1 MHFADAAPPRPT
13 SRLLGRES
21 VAWFALVLSLLLTL
35 GLWRYSEADYAAK
48 SSDRFAYR
56 VERQRIALQSRM
68 LDYEQILRGATA
80 FFAANGEV
88 SREEWHT
95 YFQTLQL
102 DRHLPGVQGTGFALM
117 LPAGQR
123 EAHEAAVRAEGFPEY
138 AIHPAGDR
146 DIFSAIVYIEPFS
159 KLTRQVLGYD
169 MYSEPV
175 RREAMNRARDSGEA
189 ALSGKLVLTQGTDEA
204 KLPGFLIYLPI
215 YRKGLPLKTVDER
228 RLALIGFV
236 YSRFRADEL
245 MRGIFKDSR
254 GDTEVE
260 IFDGAPRPEN
270 LLFASDNV
278 LRVPRHVN
286 EQPVSTAGHTWT
298 ARFRSSPEFEAA
310 THSDQPKL
318 ILVGGVIL
326 DLLFFALLY
335 MHARHHRRM
344 TAVADELDARRKRFQ
359 ALVENVPG
367 TVFQAEPAFPWPLLH
382 VSRGIEALT
391 GETMAGFRSGEGTL
405 AQLVHPDDLPYVSN
419 AIAHAIARRETYE
432 IEYRIKG
439 DGLWVSQRGR
449 ASFDDAGRPLW
460 IDGVIVDVSR
470 IKRAEVQLRAASSYA
485 RSLIEASLDPLVTI
499 SAKGKIM
506 DVNSAAERAAGV
518 GRERLVG
525 SDFPDYFTEPE
536 KARAGYLQVF
546 SQGQVTDYPLAIRHA
561 SGRVTEVLF
570 NASIYRDESGNV
582 AGVFAAARDVTRLNE
597 LVAELERHRNK
608 LEDLV
613 GQRTA
618 ELVRAKEAAEVAN
631 VAKSAFL
638 ANMSHELRTPMN
650 AILGLAHLL
659 QLTQLLPRQS
669 DYLTKLQAASQ
680 HLLGILNDILDYSRI
695 ETHTLSV
702 ERQDFQ
708 LDELLGPVI
717 DSVRQ
722 KAAGKGL
729 ELVLDVAA
737 DVPRSLSGDGLRIG
751 QILLKLVGNAVKFTD
766 AGEIDLAVRLVQ
778 QQGDEVVLLFEVCDT
793 GIGLA
798 ANTPERLFERFQQAD
813 NSTTRKYGG
822 TGLGLAIARS
832 LVELMGGRIGVESED
847 GKGSRFW
854 FTVRVGVV
862 KNASGPAP
870 EANTDLKGLRVLVA
884 DDNHNA
890 RGVLCRLLA
899 ELGCEA
905 VGVASGQ
912 EAIGEVERA
921 EAGGVP
927 FSLICLDFAMP
938 GMDGLQTARQLRALG
953 LGASAGLVL
962 MSRDALDE
970 ATASRSSA
978 RIDAVLT
985 KPVGLVPLAGVLAKA
1000 LRTPA
1005 AGAGDS
1011 GASVRPPERAL
1022 PAGIE
1027 GARILL
1033 VEDDRMNQFVA
1044 LRLLGGAGFI
1054 VDLAE
1059 NGQIAVEKVRS
1070 TRYDLVFMDV
1080 QMPVMDGL
1088 TATREIRRLPGRA
1101 GLPIVAMTA
1110 NAMIGDREPCLEAG
1124 MNDYLP
1130 KPIAPAA
1137 MWAVM
1142 ARWIKPQLARVGPEK
1157 TTDSA
1162 ANGSQISAV
1171 CRELLQLMAEDDIAA
1186 RQVLDEN
1193 IDVLRSSLKERLA
1206 PELVALENFDFPAA
1220 AAALEQAMAQA
1231 GVVPDES

>member
-1 MHFADAAPPRPT
+1 MHLADAALPRPA

-21 VAWFALVLSLLLTL
+21 IAWVALVVSLLLTL
-35 GLWRYSEADYAAK
+35 GLWRYSEVDYAAQ
-48 SSDRFAYR
+48 SNDRFAFR
-56 VERQRIALQSRM
+56 VEKQRMVLQSRM
-68 LDYEQILRGATA
+68 LDYEQTLRGTAA
-80 FFAANGEV
+80 FFSASDQV
-88 SREEWHT
+88 SREEWRT
-95 YFQTLQL
+95 YVHTLQL
-102 DRHLPGVQGTGFALM
+102 DRHMPGVLGTGFALL
-117 LPAGQR
+117 LPGGQR
-123 EAHEAAVRAEGFPEY
+123 KAHEAAVRAEGFPEY

-146 DIFSAIVYIEPFS
+146 ELLSAIVYIEPFAGRN
-159 KLTRQVLGYD
+159 LQAFGYD

-175 RREAMNRARDSGEA
+175 RREAMDRARDTGEA
-189 ALSGKLVLTQGTDEA
+189 ALSGKVVLVQETEEA
-204 KLPGFLIYLPI
+204 KQPGFLIYLPI
-215 YRKGLPLKTVDER
+215 YRKGVPLNTVEER
-228 RLALIGFV
+228 RSGLLGFA
-236 YSRFRADEL
+236 YSPFRADDL
-245 MRGIFKDSR
+245 MRGIFKDSTK
-254 GDTEVE
+254 DTEVE

-270 LLFASDNV
+270 LLFASEPT
-278 LRVPRHVN
+278 PRAAVHLT
-286 EQPVSTAGHTWT
+286 EQPVRIAEHIWT
-298 ARFRSSPEFEAA
+298 VRFRSSRDFEA
-310 THSDQPKL
+310 TTQSDHPRL
-318 ILVGGVIL
+318 ILAGGVIL

-344 TAVADELDARRKRFQ
+344 AAVADELEERRERFE

-367 TVFQAEPAFPWPLLH
+367 MVFQAEPAFPRRLLH

-391 GETMAGFRSGEGTL
+391 GETMSGFMSGERTL
-405 AQLVHPDDLPYVSN
+405 AQLVHPDDLPHVSS
-419 AIAHAIARRETYE
+419 AIAEAIARRETYQ

-439 DGLWVSQRGR
+439 GGLWVSERGR
-449 ASFDDAGRPLW
+449 ASFDDAGQPAW
-460 IDGVIVDVSR
+460 IDGVIVDVSK
-470 IKRAEVQLRAASSYA
+470 IKRAEMQLRAASSYA
-485 RSLIEASLDPLVTI
+485 RSLLEASLDPLVTI
-499 SAKGKIM
+499 SADGKIM
-506 DVNSAAERAAGV
+506 DVNTAAERVTGI

-525 SDFPDYFTEPE
+525 SDFSDYFTEPE

-546 SQGQVTDYPLAIRHA
+546 SRGEVTDYQLAIRHA
-561 SGRVTEVLF
+561 SGRITEVLY
-570 NASIYRDESGNV
+570 NASIYRDEAGNV

-608 LEDLV
+608 LEYLV

-631 VAKSAFL
+631 VAKSSFL

-650 AILGLAHLL
+650 AIIGLAHLL
-659 QLTQLLPRQS
+659 QRTQLLPRQS
-669 DYLTKLQAASQ
+669 DYLAKLQAASQ

-695 ETHTLSV
+695 ETHALSV
-702 ERQDFQ
+702 ERQA
-708 LDELLGPVI
+708 LRLEALLGPVV
-717 DSVRQ
+717 DSVRE

-729 ELVLDVAA
+729 ELVVDVAA
-737 DVPRSLSGDGLRIG
+737 DVPRNLFGDGLRIG

-766 AGEIDLAVRLVQ
+766 AGEVDLAVRLVQ
-778 QQGDEVVLLFEVCDT
+778 RRGDEVVLLFEVRDT

-798 ANTPERLFERFQQAD
+798 ADALERLFERFQQVD

-822 TGLGLAIARS
+822 TGLGLAIAKS

-847 GKGSRFW
+847 GQGSRFW
-854 FTVRVGVV
+854 FTVQVGVV
-862 KNASGPAP
+862 KDAPEPAP
-870 EANTDLKGLRVLVA
+870 EANTALKGRRVLVA
-884 DDNHNA
+884 DDNSNA

-899 ELGCEA
+899 ELGCEV
-905 VGVASGQ
+905 VGVGSGQ
-912 EAIGEVERA
+912 EAIGELEKA
-921 EAGGVP
+921 EAAGVP

-938 GMDGLQTARQLRALG
+938 GMDGPQTARQLRARG

-970 ATASRSSA
+970 ATANRSSA
-978 RIDAVLT
+978 RIDAVLV
-985 KPVGLVPLAGVLAKA
+985 KPVGLVPLAGVLEKA
-1000 LRTPA
+1000 LRKPA

-1011 GASVRPPERAL
+1011 TASVRGPEWGL
-1022 PAGIE
+1022 LAGIK

-1059 NGQIAVEKVRS
+1059 NGQVAVEKVRDS
-1070 TRYDLVFMDV
+1070 SYDLVFMDV

-1142 ARWIKPQLARVGPEK
+1142 ARWIKPRLAAVVPEETADSTARSTQLV
-1157 TTDSA
+1157 
-1162 ANGSQISAV
+1162 AV
-1171 CRELLQLMAEDDIAA
+1171 CRELLQLMAEDDIAV

-1193 IDVLRSSLKERLA
+1193 NDLLRASLDEGLDPVLA
-1206 PELVALENFDFPAA
+1206 ALENFDFPGAA
-1220 AAALEQAMAQA
+1220 VALEKAMAQA
-1231 GVVPDES
+1231 GVVPD

>member
-1 MHFADAAPPRPT
+1 MHLTDAAPPRPT

-21 VAWFALVLSLLLTL
+21 VAWVVLVLSLLLTL
-35 GLWRYSEADYAAK
+35 GLWRYSEADHAAK
-48 SSDRFAYR
+48 SRDRFAYR
-56 VERQRIALQSRM
+56 ADKQRIALQGRM
-68 LDYEQILRGATA
+68 LDYEQILRGAAA
-80 FFAANGEV
+80 FFAASGEV

-146 DIFSAIVYIEPFS
+146 DILSAIVYIEPFS
-159 KLTRQVLGYD
+159 EFTRQVLGYD

-189 ALSGKLVLTQGTDEA
+189 ALSGKLVLTQETDEVR
-204 KLPGFLIYLPI
+204 LPGFLIYFPI
-215 YRKGLPLKTVDER
+215 YRKGLPLQTVDER
-228 RLALIGFV
+228 RLALLGFV

-260 IFDGAPRPEN
+260 IFDGAPKPEN
-270 LLFASDNV
+270 LLFASENV
-278 LRVPRHVN
+278 LRVARHVN

-318 ILVGGVIL
+318 LLAGGVIL
-326 DLLFFALLY
+326 DLLFFAMLY
-335 MHARHHRRM
+335 MHARHHRHM
-344 TAVADELDARRKRFQ
+344 TAVADELDERRKRFQ

-367 TVFQAEPAFPWPLLH
+367 TVFQAEPAFPWRLRH

-391 GETMAGFRSGEGTL
+391 GEAMSSFMADDHTL
-405 AQLVHPDDLPYVSN
+405 EQLVHPDDLPHVSS

-470 IKRAEVQLRAASSYA
+470 IKRAEIKLRAVSSYA
-485 RSLIEASLDPLVTI
+485 RSLLEASLDPLVTI
-499 SAKGKIM
+499 SADGKIM
-506 DVNSAAERAAGV
+506 DVNTATERVTGI

-525 SDFPDYFTEPE
+525 SDFSDYFTEPE
-536 KARAGYLQVF
+536 RARAGYLQVF
-546 SQGQVTDYPLAIRHA
+546 SRGQVTDYQLAIRHA
-561 SGRVTEVLF
+561 SGRITEVLY

-582 AGVFAAARDVTRLNE
+582 AGIFAAARDVTRLNE
-597 LVAELERHRNK
+597 LVAELECHRNK

-618 ELVRAKEAAEVAN
+618 ELVQAKEAAEVAN
-631 VAKSAFL
+631 VAKSEFL

-650 AILGLAHLL
+650 AIIGLAHLL
-659 QLTQLLPRQS
+659 QRTQLLPRQS

-680 HLLGILNDILDYSRI
+680 HLQGTLNDILDYSRI
-695 ETHTLSV
+695 EAHALSV
-702 ERQDFQ
+702 ERQDFR
-708 LDELLGPVI
+708 LEALLGPVV
-717 DSVRQ
+717 DSVRE

-729 ELVLDVAA
+729 ELILDVAA
-737 DVPRSLSGDGLRIG
+737 DVPRSLFGDGLHIG

-766 AGEIDLAVRLVQ
+766 AGEVDLAVRLMQ
-778 QQGDEVVLLFEVCDT
+778 RQGDEAVLLFEVRDT
-793 GIGLA
+793 GIGLTA
-798 ANTPERLFERFQQAD
+798 DALERLFERFQQAD

-832 LVELMGGRIGVESED
+832 LVELMGGRIGVESES
-847 GKGSRFW
+847 GKGCRFW

-862 KNASGPAP
+862 KDVSEPAP
-870 EANTDLKGLRVLVA
+870 EADTTLKGLRVLVA
-884 DDNHNA
+884 DDNSNA

-899 ELGCEA
+899 ELGCEV
-905 VGVASGQ
+905 VGLVSGQ

-921 EAGGVP
+921 ESAGVP

-938 GMDGLQTARQLRALG
+938 GMDGLQTARQLRARG

-962 MSRDALDE
+962 LSRDALDE
-970 ATASRSSA
+970 AMATRSSA
-978 RIDAVLT
+978 RVDLVLA

-1000 LRTPA
+1000 LHKPVL
-1005 AGAGDS
+1005 GIGDS
-1011 GASVRPPERAL
+1011 TASVGVPERRL
-1022 PAGIE
+1022 LAGIE

-1059 NGQIAVEKVRS
+1059 NGQVAVQKVRD
-1070 TRYDLVFMDV
+1070 TNYDLVLMDV

-1088 TATREIRRLPGRA
+1088 TATREIRRLPERA

-1142 ARWIKPQLARVGPEK
+1142 ARWIKPRFAGVEPEPSADSTESRTQLSV
-1157 TTDSA
+1157 
-1162 ANGSQISAV
+1162 V

-1193 IDVLRSSLKERLA
+1193 MDVLRSSLNEGLG
-1206 PELVALENFDFPAA
+1206 PVLVALESFDFPGA
-1220 AAALEQAMAQA
+1220 AAALEKAMKEA
-1231 GVVPDES
+1231 GVVS

>member
-1 MHFADAAPPRPT
+1 MHVTEAALSRPT
-13 SRLLGRES
+13 GRLLGRES

-35 GLWRYSEADYAAK
+35 GLWRYSEADYAAR

-56 VERQRIALQSRM
+56 VERQRIELQSRM
-68 LDYEQILRGATA
+68 LDYEQILRGASA
-80 FFAANGEV
+80 FFAASGVV
-88 SREEWHT
+88 SREEWRT

-102 DRHLPGVQGTGFALM
+102 DRYLPGVQGTGFALM

-146 DIFSAIVYIEPFS
+146 EILSAVLYIEPFS
-159 KLTRQVLGYD
+159 EQTRQVLGYD

-189 ALSGKLVLTQGTDEA
+189 ALSGKLVLTQNTGEA
-204 KLPGFLIYLPI
+204 RLPGFLIYLPI

-228 RLALIGFV
+228 RLALLGFV

-254 GDTEVE
+254 GGDTEVE
-260 IFDGAPRPEN
+260 IFDGAPTPEN
-270 LLFASDNV
+270 LLFASERT
-278 LRVPRHVN
+278 LRVARHLN

-298 ARFRSSPEFEAA
+298 VRFRSSPDFEAA

-318 ILVGGVIL
+318 ILAGGVIL
-326 DLLFFALLY
+326 DLLFFAMLY

-344 TAVADELDARRKRFQ
+344 TAVADELEERRKRFE

-367 TVFQAEPAFPWPLLH
+367 MVFQAEPAFPWPLRH

-391 GETMAGFRSGEGTL
+391 GETISGFMSGEGTL

-419 AIAHAIARRETYE
+419 AIAEAIARRETYQ
-432 IEYRIKG
+432 IEYRVKG
-439 DGLWVSQRGR
+439 DGLWVSERGR
-449 ASFDDAGRPLW
+449 ASFDEAGRPLW

-561 SGRVTEVLF
+561 SGRITEVLF

-650 AILGLAHLL
+650 AIIGLAHLL
-659 QLTQLLPRQS
+659 QRTQLLPRQS

-702 ERQDFQ
+702 ERQDFR
-708 LDELLGPVI
+708 LDAVLGPVF

-737 DVPRSLSGDGLRIG
+737 EVPRILSGDGLRIG

-766 AGEIDLAVRLVQ
+766 AGEIDLAVGLVQ
-778 QQGDEVVLLFEVCDT
+778 QQGDDVVLLFEVRDT

-798 ANTPERLFERFQQAD
+798 ADSLERLFERFQQAD

-862 KNASGPAP
+862 KDAAEPAP
-870 EANTDLKGLRVLVA
+870 QANTALKGLRVLVA
-884 DDNHNA
+884 DDNRNA

-905 VGVASGQ
+905 VGLASGE
-912 EAIGEVERA
+912 EAISEVERA
-921 EAGGVP
+921 EAAGVP

-962 MSRDALDE
+962 VSRDALDE

-978 RIDAVLT
+978 RIDAVLA
-985 KPVGLVPLAGVLAKA
+985 KPVGLVPLDGVLAKA
-1000 LRTPA
+1000 LRRPV

-1011 GASVRPPERAL
+1011 GASVRAPERAL
-1022 PAGIE
+1022 LAGIE

-1059 NGQIAVEKVRS
+1059 NGQIAVEKVRN
-1070 TRYDLVFMDV
+1070 TRYDLVLMDV
-1080 QMPVMDGL
+1080 QMPVMDGF
-1088 TATREIRRLPGRA
+1088 TATREIRQLPGRA
-1101 GLPIVAMTA
+1101 DVPIVAMTA
-1110 NAMIGDREPCLEAG
+1110 DVMLGDRERCLEAG

-1130 KPIAPAA
+1130 KPITPAA
-1137 MWAVM
+1137 MWVVM
-1142 ARWIKPQLARVGPEK
+1142 ARWIKPRPAGAVPEK
-1157 TTDSA
+1157 AVDSPTNKA
-1162 ANGSQISAV
+1162 QLSAV
-1171 CRELLQLMAEDDIAA
+1171 CRELLRLMAEDDIAA

-1193 IDVLRSSLKERLA
+1193 GDLLRSGFKEGLGPVLA
-1206 PELVALENFDFPAA
+1206 ALESFDFPGAA
-1220 AAALEQAMAQA
+1220 AELEKAMAQA
-1231 GVVPDES
+1231 GVVSD